1 MFGSESHLSDK
12 YGSRNMNIINSTDA
26 SMSSTLTK
34 HEPDIDSLAKKG
46 PFKSKSDLRYWSY
59 QILHFNS
66 NYSLFFRFLHLLS
79 SVSFDHWWY
88 KMLKIFYIFWKQN
101 KVVCIFH
108 LSAQVIYRRERWPLQ
123 KIWILRNKKL
133 HLHVIMCAYRHLQ
146 TPVAI
151 NVIIYFL

>member
-1 MFGSESHLSDK
+1 MD
-12 YGSRNMNIINSTDA
+12 
-26 SMSSTLTK
+26 TK
-34 HEPDIDSLAKKG
+34 ISVSVFFIA
-46 PFKSKSDLRYWSY
+46 
-59 QILHFNS
+59 
-66 NYSLFFRFLHLLS
+66 FRFLHLHS

-151 NVIIYFL
+151 NVIIYFLQISAIEKWKSVNLISHNMRNTKQKKSIFISWNQTNSWQTNK